1 MDTIHIRN
9 LEVFANHGVYEEE
22 TRLGQKFIVNAD
34 LYTDFTGVYS
44 PGPSKE
50 HTYIEELGN
59 SIHYGIAAKSIVD
72 FLQKNTFKLIETAVQ
87 ELADH
92 LLLHTENLKSVRIEL
107 KKPWA
112 PVKYTMETVSVEI
125 ERGWHR
131 AYLSLGSNLGSREQY
146 LGNGLNAL
154 KSHPKIKLGKI
165 SPFYET
171 APYGGVEQDN
181 FLNCCVE
188 IHTILEPLKL
198 LEFLNETEAENQRE
212 RSIHWGPRTLD
223 MDILLYDELIMHGP
237 KLSIPHIDMHNR
249 LFVLQPLKDI
259 APFAYHP
266 VKRDTVQ
273 GLYESLLKALP
284 SGEASGGCIQQSGK
298 TE

>member
-34 LYTDFTGVYS
+34 LYTDFTGVYT
-44 PGPSKE
+44 PGPAEEKAFR
-50 HTYIEELGN
+50 EELGN
-59 SIHYGIAAKSIVD
+59 SIHYGIAAKAIVD
-72 FLQKNTFKLIETAVQ
+72 FLQQNTFQLIETAVQ
-87 ELADH
+87 ELAVH

-112 PVKYTMETVSVEI
+112 PVKYSMETVSVEI

-131 AYLSLGSNLGSREQY
+131 VYLSLGSNLGSREQY
-146 LGNGLNAL
+146 LANALNAL
-154 KSHPKIKLGKI
+154 KAHPEIELKKI

-198 LEFLNETEAENQRE
+198 LEFLHRTEAENNRE
-212 RSIHWGPRTLD
+212 RSLHWGPRTLD
-223 MDILLYDELIMHGP
+223 MDILLYDELIMHSP
-237 KLSIPHIDMHNR
+237 QLSIPHIDMHNR

-266 VKRDTVQ
+266 VKQDTVQ
-273 GLYESLLKALP
+273 GLYEALTKV
-284 SGEASGGCIQQSGK
+284 SQS
-298 TE
+298 